1 MCKVC
6 HSRGK
11 ETEGKG
17 KLLYLFEVNPSGKQL
32 PGKGPMFFIVNSG
45 IIIIGVYV
53 QNSLKQC
60 TEKR

>member
-11 ETEGKG
+11 ETEGTG

-32 PGKGPMFFIVNSG
+32 PGKGPMFLLSTVES
-45 IIIIGVYV
+45 
-53 QNSLKQC
+53 SS
-60 TEKR
+60 

>member
-17 KLLYLFEVNPSGKQL
+17 KLLFLFEVNPLDKQL
-32 PGKGPMFFIVNSG
+32 PGKGPML
-45 IIIIGVYV
+45 
-53 QNSLKQC
+53 SLSSV
-60 TEKR
+60 ESLS